1 MAYIIRYS
9 NVDPDN
15 IPRICINVSV
25 NLNSKG
31 WQFIIPIN

>member
-9 NVDPDN
+9 NINLNN
-15 IPRICINVSV
+15 IPRIYINISI

-31 WQFIIPIN
+31 

>member
-9 NVDPDN
+9 NIDLDN
-15 IPRICINVSV
+15 IPRIYININV

-31 WQFIIPIN
+31 